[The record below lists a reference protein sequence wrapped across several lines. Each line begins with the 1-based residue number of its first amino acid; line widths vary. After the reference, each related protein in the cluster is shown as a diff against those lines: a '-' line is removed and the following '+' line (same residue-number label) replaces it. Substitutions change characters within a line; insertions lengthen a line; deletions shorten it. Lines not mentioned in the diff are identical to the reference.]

1 MVATIQQLEGQY
13 LATLKGELNTAAALE
28 VEEIL
33 KPLYKSDGCDVTIDC
48 TELEYI
54 ASSGLRILIS
64 ILKGA
69 KAGGSRVVL
78 KKVNDDI
85 IYDDAPYT
93 RGLGVFYTEDFNDF
107 GELWRRLFHRKEAR
121 KAEETKEEKTE

>member
-13 LATLKGELNTAAALE
+13 LATLKGELNTATALE
-28 VEEIL
+28 VEEIF
-33 KPLYKSDGCDVTIDC
+33 KPLYKSDGRDVTIDC

-69 KAGGSRVVL
+69 KANGSKVVL
-78 KKVNDDI
+78 KNLNDDI
-85 IYDDAPYT
+85 KN
-93 RGLGVFYTEDFNDF
+93 VFKLTGFIN
-107 GELWRRLFHRKEAR
+107 LFEFV
-121 KAEETKEEKTE
+121 